1 MKKLTDSL
9 KEEICRVG
17 FSGPSPEA
25 YGPQY
30 NEHVLRQYDIYIQTL
45 NHNSDTRQKTNTYF
59 LTLNTLLITALGVSF
74 AGNSS
79 FISNGG
85 QLAIP
90 FIGAIFCIIWWA
102 IMYSYK
108 QQAIV
113 KNKIIQCIEDYLPLS
128 LYTAEWDVLKD
139 EHIGVK
145 YYFRKISLLI
155 PWVFFALYFFIIF
168 FSI

>member
-1 MKKLTDSL
+1 MKKLIDSV
-9 KEEICRVG
+9 KEEVCGADLGGV
-17 FSGPSPEA
+17 SSVE

-30 NEHVLRQYDIYIQTL
+30 KDHMLKQYDIYIQTL

-74 AGNSS
+74 TKETP

-85 QLAIP
+85 QLSIP
-90 FIGAIFCIIWWA
+90 FIGIIFCVIWWA

-113 KNKIIQCIEDYLPLS
+113 KNKIIQCVEEYLPLS
-128 LYTAEWDVLKD
+128 LYKAEWSILNSKD
-139 EHIGVK
+139 DKIK
-145 YYFRKISLLI
+145 YYFPKISLLI
-155 PWVFFALYFFIIF
+155 PWVFFILYFFIIF